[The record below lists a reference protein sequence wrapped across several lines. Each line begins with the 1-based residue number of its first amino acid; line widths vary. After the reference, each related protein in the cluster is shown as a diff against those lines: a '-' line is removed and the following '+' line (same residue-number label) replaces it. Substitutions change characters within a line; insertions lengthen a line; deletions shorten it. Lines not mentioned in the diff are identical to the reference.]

1 MSILLLVQPYILNQ
15 RRGGNLP
22 FPEKYLQIRDKVD
35 RQNVE
40 LREESVSNERLH
52 SLLQVT
58 QTSKEWR

>member
-15 RRGGNLP
+15 GRGGNLP

-40 LREESVSNERLH
+40 LREQSVSNERLH